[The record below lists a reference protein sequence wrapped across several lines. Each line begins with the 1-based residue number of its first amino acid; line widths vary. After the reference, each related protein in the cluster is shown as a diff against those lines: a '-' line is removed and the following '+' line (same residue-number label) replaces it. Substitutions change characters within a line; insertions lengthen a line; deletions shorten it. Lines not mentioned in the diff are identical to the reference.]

1 MVNIGIPVARSR
13 GLRGLAVSQV
23 HKKLEG
29 REVPRD
35 PATARPRD
43 CTVTLRPPATA
54 PFVRQSAGEDAI
66 VLPEVFE
73 CPQCQRQFVFELVE
87 NSDDR
92 SIYCP
97 QCKRYLGEKDLN
109 FILISEIEELT
120 ERLRF
125 ERERL
130 EKDEAVYSMTDCD
143 AELRLYGTEV
153 HKVVNILRRTLAEL
167 EALKQ
172 QYR

>member
-1 MVNIGIPVARSR
+1 M
-13 GLRGLAVSQV
+13 
-23 HKKLEG
+23 
-29 REVPRD
+29 
-35 PATARPRD
+35 
-43 CTVTLRPPATA
+43 
-54 PFVRQSAGEDAI
+54 RQSTSEDAT

-87 NSDDR
+87 TSDDR

-109 FILISEIEELT
+109 FILISEIEELA

-125 ERERL
+125 ERDRL
-130 EKDEAVYSMTDCD
+130 EKDEAIYSMSDCD

-153 HKVVNILRRTLAEL
+153 HKVVQILRKSVAEL
-167 EALKQ
+167 NALKEH
-172 QYR
+172 YR